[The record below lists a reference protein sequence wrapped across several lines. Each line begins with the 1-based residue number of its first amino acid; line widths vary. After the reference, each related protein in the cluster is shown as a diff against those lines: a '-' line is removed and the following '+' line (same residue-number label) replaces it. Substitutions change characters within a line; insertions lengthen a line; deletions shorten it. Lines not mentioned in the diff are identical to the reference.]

1 MAPLFTCE
9 SELSPSV
16 ASVLTKFKANTRRPA
31 AARVAWRHVIPAGR
45 TAPVLFDAFPELA
58 GVVPWTPL
66 AHVPT
71 AVEPCTAIEDW
82 LGRGGVY
89 MKRDD
94 LISPLY
100 GGNKVRRYEFILAD
114 ALARGAKHIVTAG
127 GLASTQVMATALFGR
142 ALGFKVTSVL
152 FDQPVTTFAQ
162 AQIRRYVAAGAT
174 LVYGGGYLRTAYETA
189 MSLRREEGSYLI
201 LPGAANAL
209 ANLGYIDAM
218 LELGRQVDK
227 GLAPKPDVILLP
239 TGSSGT
245 LAALALGAAYLGWD
259 TEILGVRIASSLVC
273 NRTSVG
279 FVIRNTDRFM
289 SRHVPAWGRLSGRA
303 KFTLYGGAL
312 GRGYGARTPEATV
325 GIEQLRVLTGS
336 PGEVT
341 YSGKALA
348 ALHALCNTPAYA
360 SKSILLWNTL
370 SSVHPELAPKD
381 QVPAALSFVI
391 ERTPKV

>member
-1 MAPLFTCE
+1 
-9 SELSPSV
+9 
-16 ASVLTKFKANTRRPA
+16 
-31 AARVAWRHVIPAGR
+31 VIPEGR
-45 TAPVLFDAFPELA
+45 KAPVLFDVFPELSK
-58 GVVPWTPL
+58 VVPWTPL

-71 AVEPCTAIEDW
+71 AVEPCSAIAEW

-100 GGNKVRRYEFILAD
+100 GGNKVRRYEFVLAD
-114 ALARGAKHIVTAG
+114 AMAQGAKHIVTAG

-142 ALGFKVTSVL
+142 ALGLGVTSVL

-162 AQIRRYVAAGAT
+162 AQIRRYVQAGAQ

-189 MSLRREEGSYLI
+189 MAMRRSPGSYLI

-218 LELGRQVDK
+218 LELGRQVEQ
-227 GLAPKPDVILLP
+227 GITPKPDVIMLP

-259 TEILGVRIASSLVC
+259 TEILGVRITSSMVC
-273 NRTSVG
+273 NRASVG

-289 SRHVPAWGRLSGRA
+289 GRHVRSWGRRWS
-303 KFTLYGGAL
+303 KVNFTLYGGAL

-348 ALHALCNTPAYA
+348 ALHALCNTKTYA

-370 SSVHPELAPKD
+370 SSVHPELAPVEH
-381 QVPAALSFVI
+381 VPAALSFVM
-391 ERTPKV
+391 ERVTKV